1 MPTEVAEH
9 RSESSSIDAP
19 ATGKPGAPADRDAK
33 PPQTDPAS
41 KAVTPGAQRS
51 TRRRRLLLV

>member
-1 MPTEVAEH
+1 MPTEVAED